1 MTQHL
6 CTRGPDS
13 LDSSRPDSDAQLF
26 IRELSEIFGDL
37 RDQLAVIG
45 GVAYNFWREPRYTND
60 IDFNVVADAHVIGE
74 IRQRLIAHG
83 YEAVREQAPNAPSG
97 PDFMRFILP
106 GTRKIVEF
114 QGAKTPYQELTIKR
128 AVMADADQPFPVAT
142 AEDVIVLKLIA
153 NRPKDHRDL
162 ISLGMID
169 GLDWAYIEQWAEV
182 WGVQR
187 LVPELRGVVAQ
198 EHQRVKDLYA

>member
-6 CTRGPDS
+6 CTRGPDI
-13 LDSSRPDSDAQLF
+13 LDSSRPESDAQLF

-83 YEAVREQAPNAPSG
+83 YEAVLEQAPNAPSG
-97 PDFMRFILP
+97 PDFLRFILP

-114 QGAKTPYQELTIKR
+114 HGAKTPTRSSPSNER
-128 AVMADADQPFPVAT
+128 
-142 AEDVIVLKLIA
+142 
-153 NRPKDHRDL
+153 
-162 ISLGMID
+162 
-169 GLDWAYIEQWAEV
+169 
-182 WGVQR
+182 
-187 LVPELRGVVAQ
+187 
-198 EHQRVKDLYA
+198 